1 MKLLV
6 KLVVALVVLGAFGWM
21 FLRTAR
27 DARAEPY
34 VVERQHLRPWTL
46 AIGDGAS
53 SRSPMLVVRPPQELG
68 SGLFSQVFSR
78 MMESMKGVSGAGVPI
93 VLREEYE
100 LSLAGRYTPEA
111 LLDAARA
118 AGLESAD
125 FTPECVAVR
134 RVSAPGLNRQV
145 YFVIFKAPAFT
156 RFREQ
161 LAREI
166 QGSPATGVF
175 DASALSPVLLVGAT
189 DSEFDSWLP
198 IRAVPVDDCR
208 APITVN

>member
-1 MKLLV
+1 MKVLV
-6 KLVVALVVLGAFGWM
+6 KLVVAVVVIGTFGWM

-34 VVERQHLRPWTL
+34 VVDGQHLRPWTL
-46 AIGDGAS
+46 AIDPGES

-78 MMESMKGVSGAGVPI
+78 MMESMKGMNGAGVPV

-111 LLDAARA
+111 LLDAART
-118 AGLESAD
+118 AGLESID

-134 RVSAPGLNRQV
+134 RVSAPGLTRQV
-145 YFVIFKAPAFT
+145 YFVIFNAPAFT

-161 LAREI
+161 LAREV
-166 QGSPATGVF
+166 QGIPGSGVF
-175 DASALSPVLLVGAT
+175 DASALSPVLIVGAT

-198 IRAVPVDDCR
+198 IRAVPADECQ